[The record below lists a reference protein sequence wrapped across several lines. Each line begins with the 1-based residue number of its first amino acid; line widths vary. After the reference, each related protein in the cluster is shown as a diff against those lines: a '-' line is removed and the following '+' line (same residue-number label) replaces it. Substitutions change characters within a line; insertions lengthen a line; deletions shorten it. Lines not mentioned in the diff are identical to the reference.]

1 MSQNRNTLFTHNK
14 LNICRVILNPINH
27 FHFLKKQK
35 TEYVPFY
42 GKKIPKKDQL
52 LNVSLHY
59 RKKKQCPKNYVK
71 PQVIYFTSREM
82 NYL

>member
-1 MSQNRNTLFTHNK
+1 M
-14 LNICRVILNPINH
+14 
-27 FHFLKKQK
+27 
-35 TEYVPFY
+35 
-42 GKKIPKKDQL
+42 GKIFEKDQFP
-52 LNVSLHY
+52 NVSLHY